1 VLAGVLRDAEMV
13 RLANVS
19 WAVENLLKR
28 TIPRVAQAADY
39 ADEGARAVI
48 HALLLNLFVFLEH
61 CMTMTRGND
70 PDVAY
75 LFEAGEK
82 RLRSGQPTTGQP
94 GQQQDSRDFFE
105 KALQLHC
112 MRFLKVGMLSG
123 KVEESDIAGGR
134 ADIIISSG
142 KLCLVVEVKRED
154 GDASFAALRS
164 AYGAQAT
171 EYPNVNV
178 RVSFLL
184 VLDRTRGD
192 GTAGHITDKVDV
204 QTVLKKGDS
213 EARLLVIISVPGMR
227 KRPSELS
234 FAP

>member
-82 RLRSGQPTTGQP
+82 RLRSGQPTTAIVFMAQLYGGP
-94 GQQQDSRDFFE
+94 IERFRLAELAAPIADFTE
-105 KALQLHC
+105 P
-112 MRFLKVGMLSG
+112 V
-123 KVEESDIAGGR
+123 
-134 ADIIISSG
+134 IIHVDYQNNRIER
-142 KLCLVVEVKRED
+142 LTLAEHV
-154 GDASFAALRS
+154 
-164 AYGAQAT
+164 
-171 EYPNVNV
+171 V
-178 RVSFLL
+178 RVAAVHGNWTTPAS
-184 VLDRTRGD
+184 TSP
-192 GTAGHITDKVDV
+192 GTA
-204 QTVLKKGDS
+204 
-213 EARLLVIISVPGMR
+213 
-227 KRPSELS
+227 
-234 FAP
+234 